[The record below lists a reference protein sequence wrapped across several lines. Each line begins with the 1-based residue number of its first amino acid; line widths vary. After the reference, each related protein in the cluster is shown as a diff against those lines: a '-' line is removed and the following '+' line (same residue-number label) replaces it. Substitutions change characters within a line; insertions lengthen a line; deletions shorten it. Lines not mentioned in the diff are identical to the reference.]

1 MDKKLFTFKQFT
13 NEQEVV
19 PGVTGSTDTP
29 GKPETEREAKSRIAT
44 GIIKGLFGANV
55 GLSGGVDSLIDQTK
69 EVKES
74 LPYRGCGASEPYKL
88 EKNPISVMTIKL
100 LLNYLQ
106 EKKVGDYSKVI
117 EELGEKRAV
126 IIGIRNKLDVEKE
139 TSNQDRFTDA
149 LYFIPGNAKDG
160 SGVTGA
166 TGSGGVSQIWKNTKD
181 AAIKYAENIKNKNK
195 NESLR
200 ILEFIDQ
207 RILELENI
215 SESGL
220 WSFEDFDNINK
231 ERVFLIE
238 NRDLLESGEITT
250 DEFIQLYEDGL
261 LGKIWGGIK
270 AGAGA
275 AWDGVKWVGK
285 KIGLVDEDPKKD
297 NKRRT
302 DDDAND
308 PDDNKSK
315 STTTVPTGP
324 TGPTERIPP
333 ASLGDKITPYQ
344 ITTVPSLA
352 YYGKKPMNPKGVGIK
367 LPGQT
372 LYIFQESSLGS
383 GTRYK
388 MMVEG
393 EPIKVGRY
401 PIGVTKF
408 ESYKPA
414 EVYTESCG
422 MQIHRSSTKGVGI
435 CVGPWSA
442 GCQVFADN
450 EEWKDFISKAEKE
463 QMNATK
469 FYYGLIQLDD
479 IPKEVMD
486 DAMKGLAYQGAG
498 VVASANTTG
507 STEATGSTGSD
518 KKAKV
523 LTNFGN
529 IS

>member
-1 MDKKLFTFKQFT
+1 MDKKLFTFKQFI
-13 NEQEVV
+13 NEQDDAI
-19 PGVTGSTDTP
+19 PSSATGSPDT

-44 GIIKGLFGANV
+44 GIIKGLFGENV
-55 GLSGGVDSLIDQTK
+55 GLTGGVDSFIDQTK

-88 EKNPISVMTIKL
+88 EKNPLSVMTIKI

-106 EKKVGDYSKVI
+106 EKKAGDYSRI
-117 EELGEKRAV
+117 ITELNEKRAV
-126 IIGIRNKLDVEKE
+126 IIGIRNKLEIKKE

-160 SGVTGA
+160 SDVVSA
-166 TGSGGVSQIWKNTKD
+166 TGPTGPTGSTGPAPVKETPVKDKSVFDRIKDKKNESMEDRLNSINYVIESGVFTFEEYYSLNEEKNQILSILNEDDDDNPSSWFAPGAFKRRIEKAKKD
-181 AAIKYAENIKNKNK
+181 AEDAKNKN
-195 NESLR
+195 NPT
-200 ILEFIDQ
+200 
-207 RILELENI
+207 
-215 SESGL
+215 GP
-220 WSFEDFDNINK
+220 
-231 ERVFLIE
+231 
-238 NRDLLESGEITT
+238 
-250 DEFIQLYEDGL
+250 
-261 LGKIWGGIK
+261 
-270 AGAGA
+270 
-275 AWDGVKWVGK
+275 
-285 KIGLVDEDPKKD
+285 IG
-297 NKRRT
+297 
-302 DDDAND
+302 
-308 PDDNKSK
+308 
-315 STTTVPTGP
+315 PTGP
-324 TGPTERIPP
+324 TGPIPP

-352 YYGKKPMNPKGVGIK
+352 YYGKKPMNPKGVGVK
-367 LPGQT
+367 LPGDT
-372 LYIFQESSLGS
+372 LYILKESSLGS
-383 GTRYK
+383 GNKYK

-450 EEWKDFISKAEKE
+450 QEWQDFISKAEKE

-469 FYYGLIQLDD
+469 FYYALIQLDD

-486 DAMKGLAYQGAG
+486 DAMKGLVYQGS
-498 VVASANTTG
+498 VDLASTNPTGSTGTTGTTG
-507 STEATGSTGSD
+507 STGTTGAN
-518 KKAKV
+518 KKARV
-523 LTNFGN
+523 LTNFDN

>member
-1 MDKKLFTFKQFT
+1 MDKKLFTFKQFI
-13 NEQEVV
+13 NEQDDTVLS
-19 PGVTGSTDTP
+19 GVTGSTDP

-44 GIIKGLFGANV
+44 GIIKGLFGDNV
-55 GLSGGVDSLIDQTK
+55 SLTGGVDSLIDQTK

-88 EKNPISVMTIKL
+88 EKTTLSVMTIKI

-106 EKKVGDYSKVI
+106 KKYESDPNTKYDKVI
-117 EELGEKRAV
+117 NELNEKRAV
-126 IIGIRNKLDVEKE
+126 IIGVRNKIDVKKE

-160 SGVTGA
+160 SDVVGSTGP
-166 TGSGGVSQIWKNTKD
+166 TGSTGPEPVKKETPAKD
-181 AAIKYAENIKNKNK
+181 KSVFDRLKDKK
-195 NESLR
+195 NESIEDRLNS
-200 ILEFIDQ
+200 INYVI
-207 RILELENI
+207 
-215 SESGL
+215 ESGVFT
-220 WSFEDFDNINK
+220 FEEYYSLNEEKNQILSILNEDDYDDSWFSPGAIK
-231 ERVFLIE
+231 RKIE
-238 NRDLLESGEITT
+238 
-250 DEFIQLYEDGL
+250 
-261 LGKIWGGIK
+261 K
-270 AGAGA
+270 A
-275 AWDGVKWVGK
+275 
-285 KIGLVDEDPKKD
+285 KKD
-297 NKRRT
+297 AEAAKQQN
-302 DDDAND
+302 
-308 PDDNKSK
+308 
-315 STTTVPTGP
+315 PTGP
-324 TGPTERIPP
+324 TAPVVAERIPP

-372 LYIFQESSLGS
+372 LYILQESSLGG
-383 GTRYK
+383 GTKYK

-393 EPIKVGRY
+393 QPIAVGRY

-408 ESYKPA
+408 ETYKPA
-414 EVYTESCG
+414 EVFTESCG

-442 GCQVFADN
+442 GCQVFADYA
-450 EEWKDFISKAEKE
+450 EWQDFISKAEKE

-486 DAMKGLAYQGAG
+486 DALKGLVYEGPGA
-498 VVASANTTG
+498 VASANPTG
-507 STEATGSTGSD
+507 STGGTGSTGSTGPA
-518 KKAKV
+518 KKPKV

>member
-1 MDKKLFTFKQFT
+1 MDEKLFTFKQFI
-13 NEQEVV
+13 NEQDDSLLQSA
-19 PGVTGSTDTP
+19 TGSIDP
-29 GKPETEREAKSRIAT
+29 GKPETEREAKSRIAI
-44 GIIKGLFGANV
+44 GIIKSLFGDNA
-55 GLSGGVDSLIDQTK
+55 GLTGGVDSLIDQTK

-74 LPYRGCGASEPYKL
+74 LPYRGCGANSSYPLDKTPL
-88 EKNPISVMTIKL
+88 NVMTIKIL
-100 LLNYLQ
+100 LDYLQ
-106 EKKVGDYSKVI
+106 KKYEGDPNTKYDKVI
-117 EELGEKRAV
+117 SELNEKRAV
-126 IIGIRNKLDVEKE
+126 IIGVRNKIDVKKD

-160 SGVTGA
+160 SDVVGPTGA
-166 TGSGGVSQIWKNTKD
+166 TGASQIKKETQVKD
-181 AAIKYAENIKNKNK
+181 KSVFDRIKGKK
-195 NESLR
+195 NESIEDRLDS
-200 ILEFIDQ
+200 INYMI
-207 RILELENI
+207 
-215 SESGL
+215 ESGVFTYEEYYSL
-220 WSFEDFDNINK
+220 NEEKKNILSIINEDTK
-231 ERVFLIE
+231 K
-238 NRDLLESGEITT
+238 TT
-250 DEFIQLYEDGL
+250 S
-261 LGKIWGGIK
+261 
-270 AGAGA
+270 
-275 AWDGVKWVGK
+275 
-285 KIGLVDEDPKKD
+285 
-297 NKRRT
+297 
-302 DDDAND
+302 
-308 PDDNKSK
+308 KSK
-315 STTTVPTGP
+315 KSKEGAKQSAPSQEVTQ
-324 TGPTERIPP
+324 RIPP

-383 GTRYK
+383 GTKYK

-393 EPIKVGRY
+393 QPIAVGRY

-408 ESYKPA
+408 ETYKPA

-442 GCQVFADN
+442 GCQVFADYT
-450 EEWKDFISKAEKE
+450 EWQDFISKAEKE

-486 DAMKGLAYQGAG
+486 DALKGLVYGSPG
-498 VVASANTTG
+498 EVVSVKP
-507 STEATGSTGSD
+507 TGSTGVTGSTGPA

>member
-1 MDKKLFTFKQFT
+1 MDKKLFTFKQFI
-13 NEQEVV
+13 NEQDDSVLS
-19 PGVTGSTDTP
+19 GATGSADP

-44 GIIKGLFGANV
+44 GIIKGLFGDNV
-55 GLSGGVDSLIDQTK
+55 GLTGGVDSLIDQTK

-74 LPYRGCGASEPYKL
+74 LPYRGCGANSPFSLDKTPL
-88 EKNPISVMTIKL
+88 NVMTIKI

-106 EKKVGDYSKVI
+106 KKYEGDTNTQYNKVI
-117 EELGEKRAV
+117 NELNEKRAV
-126 IIGIRNKLDVEKE
+126 IIGIRNKIDVKKD
-139 TSNQDRFTDA
+139 TANQDRFTDS

-160 SGVTGA
+160 SDV
-166 TGSGGVSQIWKNTKD
+166 
-181 AAIKYAENIKNKNK
+181 
-195 NESLR
+195 
-200 ILEFIDQ
+200 
-207 RILELENI
+207 
-215 SESGL
+215 
-220 WSFEDFDNINK
+220 
-231 ERVFLIE
+231 
-238 NRDLLESGEITT
+238 
-250 DEFIQLYEDGL
+250 
-261 LGKIWGGIK
+261 
-270 AGAGA
+270 
-275 AWDGVKWVGK
+275 VG
-285 KIGLVDEDPKKD
+285 
-297 NKRRT
+297 
-302 DDDAND
+302 
-308 PDDNKSK
+308 
-315 STTTVPTGP
+315 PTGP
-324 TGPTERIPP
+324 TGSTGPAPTKKETPTKDKSVFDRIKDKKNESLEDRLDSINYVIESGVFTFEEYYSLNEEKNNILSILNEKSVLGDAMDFVKNATNKAKKSVEDAKNKENPTGPAPSETPAQRIPP

-408 ESYKPA
+408 ETYKPA
-414 EVYTESCG
+414 EIYTESCG

-442 GCQVFADN
+442 GCQVFADYA
-450 EEWKDFISKAEKE
+450 EWQDFIAKAEKE

-486 DAMKGLAYQGAG
+486 DALKGLVYEGPG
-498 VVASANTTG
+498 EVASVNPTG
-507 STEATGSTGSD
+507 STGGTGSTGSTGPA
-518 KKAKV
+518 KKPKV
-523 LTNFGN
+523 LSKFGD
-529 IS
+529 ISK

>member
-29 GKPETEREAKSRIAT
+29 PKPETEREAKSRIAT
-44 GIIKGLFGANV
+44 SIIKSLFGANV

-74 LPYRGCGASEPYKL
+74 LPYRGCGASEPFTLDKTPL
-88 EKNPISVMTIKL
+88 SVMTIKIL
-100 LLNYLQ
+100 INYLQ

-117 EELGEKRAV
+117 EELNEKRAV
-126 IIGIRNKLDVEKE
+126 IIGIRNKLDVKKE
-139 TSNQDRFTDA
+139 TANQDRFTDA

-160 SGVTGA
+160 IGVVSA
-166 TGSGGVSQIWKNTKD
+166 TGPTGSTGSTGSTGPVPTKKETP
-181 AAIKYAENIKNKNK
+181 AKNKSVFDRIKDKK
-195 NESLR
+195 NESIKNRLNS
-200 ILEFIDQ
+200 INYMI
-207 RILELENI
+207 
-215 SESGL
+215 ESGVFT
-220 WSFEDFDNINK
+220 FEEYYSLNEEKNNILSILNEDNN
-231 ERVFLIE
+231 
-238 NRDLLESGEITT
+238 
-250 DEFIQLYEDGL
+250 
-261 LGKIWGGIK
+261 
-270 AGAGA
+270 
-275 AWDGVKWVGK
+275 
-285 KIGLVDEDPKKD
+285 
-297 NKRRT
+297 
-302 DDDAND
+302 
-308 PDDNKSK
+308 
-315 STTTVPTGP
+315 PTGP
-324 TGPTERIPP
+324 TGSIVPAGPTGPI
-333 ASLGDKITPYQ
+333 ANLGDKITPYQ

-442 GCQVFADN
+442 GCQVFSDN

-486 DAMKGLAYQGAG
+486 DALKGLVYQGAG
-498 VVASANTTG
+498 PIASANTTG
-507 STEATGSTGSD
+507 STGATGATGSTGPA
-518 KKAKV
+518 KKPKV
-523 LTNFGN
+523 LTNFGD

>member
-13 NEQEVV
+13 NEQEDPIVT
-19 PGVTGSTDTP
+19 GVTGSTDTP

-44 GIIKGLFGANV
+44 GIIKSLFGANV

-74 LPYRGCGASEPYKL
+74 LPYRGCGASAPFTLDKAPL
-88 EKNPISVMTIKL
+88 GVMTIKIL
-100 LLNYLQ
+100 INYLQ

-117 EELGEKRAV
+117 EELNEKRAV
-126 IIGIRNKLDVEKE
+126 IIGIRNKLDVKKE
-139 TSNQDRFTDA
+139 TANQDRFTDA

-160 SGVTGA
+160 SGVTGP
-166 TGSGGVSQIWKNTKD
+166 TGSTGSTGPTGPVPTKKETPAKD
-181 AAIKYAENIKNKNK
+181 KSVFDRIKDKK
-195 NESLR
+195 NESIKNRLNS
-200 ILEFIDQ
+200 INYMI
-207 RILELENI
+207 
-215 SESGL
+215 ESGVFT
-220 WSFEDFDNINK
+220 FEEYYSLNEEKNNILSILKEDNNPTGPI
-231 ERVFLIE
+231 
-238 NRDLLESGEITT
+238 
-250 DEFIQLYEDGL
+250 
-261 LGKIWGGIK
+261 
-270 AGAGA
+270 A
-275 AWDGVKWVGK
+275 
-285 KIGLVDEDPKKD
+285 
-297 NKRRT
+297 
-302 DDDAND
+302 
-308 PDDNKSK
+308 
-315 STTTVPTGP
+315 PTGP
-324 TGPTERIPP
+324 TGPI
-333 ASLGDKITPYQ
+333 ANLGDKITPYQ

-422 MQIHRSSTKGVGI
+422 MQIHRSSTKGVCI

-486 DAMKGLAYQGAG
+486 DALKGLVYQGA
-498 VVASANTTG
+498 VDVASANPTGSTGTNGTTG
-507 STEATGSTGSD
+507 STGSTGSD
-518 KKAKV
+518 KKSKV

-529 IS
+529 ITG

>member
-13 NEQEVV
+13 NEQEDPIV

-74 LPYRGCGASEPYKL
+74 LPYRGCGASEPFTLDKTPL
-88 EKNPISVMTIKL
+88 SVMTIKIL
-100 LLNYLQ
+100 INYLQ

-117 EELGEKRAV
+117 EELNEKRAV
-126 IIGIRNKLDVEKE
+126 IIGIRNKLDVKKE
-139 TSNQDRFTDA
+139 TANQDRFTDA

-160 SGVTGA
+160 SDVVGS
-166 TGSGGVSQIWKNTKD
+166 TGS
-181 AAIKYAENIKNKNK
+181 
-195 NESLR
+195 
-200 ILEFIDQ
+200 
-207 RILELENI
+207 
-215 SESGL
+215 
-220 WSFEDFDNINK
+220 
-231 ERVFLIE
+231 
-238 NRDLLESGEITT
+238 
-250 DEFIQLYEDGL
+250 
-261 LGKIWGGIK
+261 
-270 AGAGA
+270 
-275 AWDGVKWVGK
+275 
-285 KIGLVDEDPKKD
+285 
-297 NKRRT
+297 
-302 DDDAND
+302 
-308 PDDNKSK
+308 
-315 STTTVPTGP
+315 TGP
-324 TGPTERIPP
+324 TGPAPATDKKETPAKDKSVFDRIKDKKNESLGDRLNSINYMIESGVFTFEEYYSLNEEKNEILSILSEDDKKSGVFSDAMDFIKNAGVKAKKDAEDAKNKQNPTGPAPTTTPAVAERIPP

-383 GTRYK
+383 GTKYK

-393 EPIKVGRY
+393 QPIAVGRY
-401 PIGVTKF
+401 PVGVTKF
-408 ESYKPA
+408 ETYKPA
-414 EVYTESCG
+414 EVFTESCG

-435 CVGPWSA
+435 CIGPWSA

-486 DAMKGLAYQGAG
+486 DALKGLVYQGAG
-498 VVASANTTG
+498 PIASANTTG
-507 STEATGSTGSD
+507 STEATGSTGSTGPA
-518 KKAKV
+518 KKPKV

>member
-13 NEQEVV
+13 NEQEDPIVT
-19 PGVTGSTDTP
+19 GVTGSTNTP

-44 GIIKGLFGANV
+44 GIIKSLFGANV

-74 LPYRGCGASEPYKL
+74 LPYRGCGASEPFTLDKTHL
-88 EKNPISVMTIKL
+88 SVMTIKI

-106 EKKVGDYSKVI
+106 EKKVGDYSKVVT
-117 EELGEKRAV
+117 ELNEKRAV
-126 IIGIRNKLDVEKE
+126 IIGIRNKLDVKKE

-160 SGVTGA
+160 SGVVSA
-166 TGSGGVSQIWKNTKD
+166 TGPTGPTGSSDPAKQ
-181 AAIKYAENIKNKNK
+181 NK

-200 ILEFIDQ
+200 ILEFIDR
-207 RILELENI
+207 RISELENI

-238 NRDLLESGEITT
+238 NRNLLESGEITG
-250 DEFIQLYEDGL
+250 DEFIQLYEEGI
-261 LGKIWGGIK
+261 LGKVWGGIK
-270 AGAGA
+270 SVGRGLVAGG
-275 AWDGVKWVGK
+275 KWVGK
-285 KIGLVDEDPKKD
+285 KLGLVKDDPEK
-297 NKRRT
+297 NNQART
-302 DDDAND
+302 GDDD
-308 PDDNKSK
+308 DDDDSKSK
-315 STTTVPTGP
+315 ATTTVPTGP

-372 LYIFQESSLGS
+372 LYIFQEGSLGG
-383 GTRYK
+383 GTKYK

-486 DAMKGLAYQGAG
+486 DAMKGLVYQGAG

-507 STEATGSTGSD
+507 STGATGSTGSTGPA
-518 KKAKV
+518 KKPKV
-523 LTNFGN
+523 LTNFGD